1 MIRAVNVFF
10 ERVIAVE
17 FTNLIGQ
24 FSLVTQTLTSAV
36 FWFRIYW
43 KTNVYFVDDPLL
55 WISKNLSHGVPL
67 LALIAEQILVP
78 TVYDEETLRFIMT
91 GLLMYASFDAVL
103 TIASEGT
110 LNAYKFLKWN
120 RNPLEA
126 AFAIIFMALFC
137 YIQILFFM
145 QIW

>member
-43 KTNVYFVDDPLL
+43 KTNVYFADDPLL

-67 LALIAEQILVP
+67 LAIIAEQILVP
-78 TVYDEETLRFIMT
+78 KDFNQESLRFIVI
-91 GLLMYASFDAVL
+91 GLSVYAVFDAVMTL
-103 TIASEGT
+103 ASDGSLIA
-110 LNAYKFLKWN
+110 YRFLKWQTK
-120 RNPLEA
+120 PLTTL
-126 AFAIIFMALFC
+126 FTLIIISLLV
-137 YIQILFFM
+137 IGEI
-145 QIW
+145 